1 MTLNGID
8 IASYQSKLD
17 ITKIKS
23 DFVIV
28 KATEGTTYVNPSYA
42 THVQQTVS
50 SGKKLGIYHFLRSD
64 SSAVSQADFY
74 LAKIKPYIG
83 KAVLA
88 LDVENTTGSVVQ
100 NQAGVALAKQWLDY
114 VYSKT
119 GVRPLVYTNSSTENA
134 LDWSSIKN
142 ANYALWL
149 AQYNNYNVVN
159 GFQPRNLNGSLKHFS
174 SMAVFQYTSSGRLP
188 GYSGNLDFDVFY
200 GDKSAWDA
208 YAKSTAKPVTPSKP
222 ATKPTPTAPAYST
235 AGKTLESMANDV
247 MAGKVGSGATRT
259 KLLGKYATA
268 VQSLVN
274 FKMGAIKSGSLN
286 NTLASEVKKG
296 VFGAGDVRKK
306 QLGSYYNAVQ
316 AVINKSVVT
325 HTYYTVKAGDS
336 FWSIS
341 RKYGVDMNKLASQNK
356 LTIKSVIYPGQ
367 KLLIK

>member
-17 ITKIKS
+17 VTKIKA
-23 DFVIV
+23 DFVII

-50 SGKKLGIYHFLRSD
+50 SGKKLGVYHFLRSD
-64 SSAVSQADFY
+64 SSVTAQADFY

-188 GYSGNLDFDVFY
+188 GYNGNLDFDVFY

-222 ATKPTPTAPAYST
+222 VVKPTPSTPAYST

-247 MAGKVGSGATRT
+247 MAGKVGSGATRK
-259 KLLGKYATA
+259 KLLGKYAMA

-274 FKMGAIKSGSLN
+274 YKMGAIKSGSLN

-296 VFGAGDVRKK
+296 MFGAGDVRKK
-306 QLGSYYNAVQ
+306 MLGSYYNAVQ
-316 AVINKSVVT
+316 AVINKSAVA
-325 HTYYTVKAGDS
+325 HTYYTVKSGDNVS
-336 FWSIS
+336 AIAA
-341 RKYGVDMNKLASQNK
+341 KYKTTVANIVKLNNLKNAN
-356 LTIKSVIYPGQ
+356 VIYAGQ
-367 KLLIK
+367 KLRVK

>member
-17 ITKIKS
+17 VTKIKA
-23 DFVIV
+23 DFVII

-50 SGKKLGIYHFLRSD
+50 SGKKLGVYHFLRSD
-64 SSAVSQADFY
+64 SSVTAQADFY

-88 LDVENTTGSVVQ
+88 LDVENNTGSVVQ

-119 GVRPLVYTNSSTENA
+119 GVRPLVYTNSSTENS

-188 GYSGNLDFDVFY
+188 GYNGNLDFDVFY

-222 ATKPTPTAPAYST
+222 VVKPTSSSPVYNT

-268 VQSLVN
+268 VQALVN
-274 FKMGAIKSGSLN
+274 YKMKAVSAASLN
-286 NTLASEVKKG
+286 NTLAAEVKKG
-296 VFGAGDVRKK
+296 VLGAGDVRKK
-306 QLGSYYNAVQ
+306 LLGSYYSGVQ
-316 AVINKSVVT
+316 AVINKTAVS
-325 HTYYTVKAGDS
+325 HTYYTVKSGDS
-336 FWSIS
+336 FWSIAK
-341 RKYGVDMNKLASQNK
+341 KYGIDMNKLAKQNK
-356 LTIKSVIYPGQ
+356 MTIKSVIYPGQ